1 MPVERPWVLRDFNPR
16 PLAGATSHKKN
27 KKKGLTDFNPR
38 PLAGA
43 TSEGGISMKEL
54 VFQSTPPCGGDQAA
68 ICNQKLYSY
77 FNPRPLAGATIK
89 GRKRNCPF
97 MISIH
102 APLRGRPLWMEK
114 TGRLIPI
121 SIHAPLR
128 GRRQLGSLPSSTNK
142 FQSTPPCGGDRFFQ
156 QVPPCRLIS
165 IHAPLRGRHPDINP
179 EYS

>member
-68 ICNQKLYSY
+68 ICNQKIYSY
-77 FNPRPLAGATIK
+77 FNPRPLAGATAADRRITE
-89 GRKRNCPF
+89 GSQDFNP
-97 MISIH
+97 
-102 APLRGRPLWMEK
+102 RPLAGATYW
-114 TGRLIPI
+114 I
-121 SIHAPLR
+121 
-128 GRRQLGSLPSSTNK
+128 RRRMWFT
-142 FQSTPPCGGDRFFQ
+142 
-156 QVPPCRLIS
+156 
-165 IHAPLRGRHPDINP
+165 
-179 EYS
+179 